1 MAQQKSRNL
10 PRHSDHQQLSGKRFG
25 LAFPISDE
33 NGGKI
38 MVGKIIKTP
47 HDFAP
52 NDFAKSCIL
61 TLSMSPQA
69 HRQ

>member
-1 MAQQKSRNL
+1 M
-10 PRHSDHQQLSGKRFG
+10 
-25 LAFPISDE
+25 AFPIREE
-33 NGGKI
+33 NDGKI

-52 NDFAKSCIL
+52 HDFANSCIL
-61 TLSMSPQA
+61 THSASPQA